1 MSELELEQR
10 KNIKF
15 FVKLGKSGNEIRGM
29 LVQVYG
35 DNDMKKTAVYKWVKH
50 FSDRRESVTD
60 EERSGRPA
68 ISRTKENIANIHQIV
83 RENRRLTVRSIAGQ
97 VNIDR
102 ESVRKILTE
111 YLDIRKVCAKMVPK
125 DLTEEQKQ
133 RRVTIFQNL
142 LERQDDILG
151 RVITGDEETW
161 IYQYD
166 PETKRQSAQWK
177 IAISPRS
184 KKISFVQIK
193 SQNKL
198 LTFFNIRGI
207 VHYEF
212 VPTGQTVNQ
221 VYYLE
226 VLGRLR
232 EKVRRKRPE
241 LLATTHGTCI
251 TTMYLLTRHCL

>member
-125 DLTEEQKQ
+125 KFTEEQKQ
-133 RRVTIFQNL
+133 ESQFAKTFWRGKMTFWAMSSQVMKHGSTNTTLKRSGKVHN
-142 LERQDDILG
+142 G
-151 RVITGDEETW
+151 RLQFPTT
-161 IYQYD
+161 
-166 PETKRQSAQWK
+166 
-177 IAISPRS
+177 
-184 KKISFVQIK
+184 KKILSVQIM
-193 SQNKL
+193 SQNNVAD
-198 LTFFNIRGI
+198 FF
-207 VHYEF
+207 
-212 VPTGQTVNQ
+212 
-221 VYYLE
+221 
-226 VLGRLR
+226 
-232 EKVRRKRPE
+232 
-241 LLATTHGTCI
+241 
-251 TTMYLLTRHCL
+251 